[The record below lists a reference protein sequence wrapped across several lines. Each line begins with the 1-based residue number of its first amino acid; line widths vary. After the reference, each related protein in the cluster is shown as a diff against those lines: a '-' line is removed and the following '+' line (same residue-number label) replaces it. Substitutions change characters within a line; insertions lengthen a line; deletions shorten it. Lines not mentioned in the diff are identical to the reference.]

1 VCVCVCVCV
10 LNYVKMQHGGI
21 ELYTLIKVNQLKYI
35 MEKLSSFCYNII
47 THNYHMSNL
56 LS

>member
-1 VCVCVCVCV
+1 M
-10 LNYVKMQHGGI
+10 LNYVKMWHGVACRGGI

-35 MEKLSSFCYNII
+35 MEKSTSLCYNII
-47 THNYHMSNL
+47 THNHHMSNL

>member
-1 VCVCVCVCV
+1 M
-10 LNYVKMQHGGI
+10 LNYVKIRHGVVCQGGI
-21 ELYTLIKVNQLKYI
+21 ELYTLIKVNQIKYI
-35 MEKLSSFCYNII
+35 MEKLTSLCYNII